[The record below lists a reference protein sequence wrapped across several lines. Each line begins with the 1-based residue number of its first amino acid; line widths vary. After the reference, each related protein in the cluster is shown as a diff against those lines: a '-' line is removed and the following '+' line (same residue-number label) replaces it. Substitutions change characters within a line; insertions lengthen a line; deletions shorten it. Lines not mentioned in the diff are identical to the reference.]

1 MDRPRAVGEATA
13 LSDAVNRLRGASNR
27 RTLEVPTTDRQRS
40 LRASAAE
47 AATGEEMAVKAKVGD
62 RLVEEGT
69 HVGDH
74 RRIGVITALRHD
86 DGTPPYV
93 VRWLDT
99 DHETVVYPGP
109 DARIEPA
116 HDTDT
121 PG

>member
-1 MDRPRAVGEATA
+1 M
-13 LSDAVNRLRGASNR
+13 
-27 RTLEVPTTDRQRS
+27 
-40 LRASAAE
+40 
-47 AATGEEMAVKAKVGD
+47 KANVGD
-62 RLVEEGT
+62 RLIEEGT

-99 DHETVVYPGP
+99 EHETLVYPGP

-116 HDTDT
+116 HATDT

>member
-1 MDRPRAVGEATA
+1 MQAHI
-13 LSDAVNRLRGASNR
+13 
-27 RTLEVPTTDRQRS
+27 
-40 LRASAAE
+40 
-47 AATGEEMAVKAKVGD
+47 GD
-62 RLVEEGT
+62 RLIEEGT

-99 DHETVVYPGP
+99 DHEALVFPGS
-109 DARIEPA
+109 DAHIEPA
-116 HDTDT
+116 HTEGT